1 MRLNH
6 VRSESGFVIQTG
18 RDSDRDHASD
28 TDAPV
33 ACEAM
38 HHRLYTFRIGLYP
51 SCVLPVLLQTPYKT
65 RKPLGQIQCY
75 SPVTPQQARAS
86 GTRNCLRA
94 LRVRWCTRAHTCAPP
109 RALSSVIVQEAAA
122 GADER
127 GTARRF
133 EIGPAPDGDLLKDH
147 RFGEPP
153 SRREFGERRVLR

>member
-1 MRLNH
+1 MQLGNL
-6 VRSESGFVIQTG
+6 TW
-18 RDSDRDHASD
+18 
-28 TDAPV
+28 TDFIIIY
-33 ACEAM
+33 
-38 HHRLYTFRIGLYP
+38 LST
-51 SCVLPVLLQTPYKT
+51 
-65 RKPLGQIQCY
+65 LGQIQ
-75 SPVTPQQARAS
+75 SRPTAGAS
-86 GTRNCLRA
+86 VGEQELFA

-122 GADER
+122 GAGER

>member
-1 MRLNH
+1 
-6 VRSESGFVIQTG
+6 
-18 RDSDRDHASD
+18 
-28 TDAPV
+28 
-33 ACEAM
+33 M
-38 HHRLYTFRIGLYP
+38 HHRLYIFRIGLYP

-65 RKPLGQIQCY
+65 PRPEIQ
-75 SPVTPQQARAS
+75 SGHARS
-86 GTRNCLRA
+86 RRERRGPGIEWFA

-122 GADER
+122 GAGER

-153 SRREFGERRVLR
+153 SRWEFGERRVLR